1 MVYSA
6 HNKVSVGDKAY
17 DGHDVFTVVEVDGTM
32 MRIVGTH
39 TGASLWAP
47 TGLFRAPN
55 WSKR

>member
-6 HNKVSVGDKAY
+6 HNTVSVGDKAY
-17 DGHDVFTVVEVDGTM
+17 DGHDVYTVVEVQGTM
-32 MRIVGTH
+32 MRIVGKY
-39 TGASLWAP
+39 TGKAQWAP